1 MADKPSGLRP
11 PSKIGRPGCLQPP
24 KPAIPPSSPLS
35 STNNSVVLTE
45 DTDSFIIG
53 DRVWVGG
60 NKPGAIAYIGETQ
73 FAPGDWAGIVLDE
86 PIGKN
91 DGSVAGCRYFQ
102 CEPKRGIFSRLTRL
116 TRKPLSNA
124 QESPTNCSR
133 GTLNKNIS
141 PSLNAS
147 TTSLASISSVS
158 QKLQLGERVIVSSS
172 QGSKM
177 GVLRYM
183 GQTDFAPG
191 EWCGVEL
198 DDPVGK
204 NDGSINDKR
213 YFECR
218 PNHGLFAPPNKVS
231 RSPSNRKSTGV
242 IHKPSGAAL
251 NSSLRSKAGSRESLA
266 SISSVAT
273 SVASKMTTSSTSRL
287 PKKSTLM
294 STSTPARKTAQ
305 ELSKEQQKEIEILRK
320 ERDVERERVTKAAS
334 QADEAEKKYAILQ
347 KEYAKYKE
355 DTEKSNQEIKQKL
368 DIIFDEK
375 NALVSQ
381 LDEERRKSED
391 LLFRC
396 EEESIKIDDVQEE
409 ESHKNVTISR
419 YESKVKD
426 LEKKLFEERERIIKL
441 EKENTK
447 LFETEEELIK
457 LRSSNQTQANEENH
471 QITKLQM
478 NYETLKNDN
487 EKLSKLIN
495 EKNKA
500 IENYEVQLQKLND
513 QLNDQNTKID
523 AQEQLHRDLH
533 EKLTNNKKMLD
544 EKIIQYEKIQNEC
557 KAKTDEMEVSMQTLA
572 TSLVNFKEQSKNE
585 IKNLTDE
592 HQMTLK
598 EKDELIKSRTL
609 ELKQEHLNLFVSQ
622 EGVLEKLKKENSRQI
637 KELSESFKLLLD
649 TKNQDLEKTNA
660 QLEKSIQDGKK
671 IMIEFE
677 DLKSAHSEKEK
688 EKKIIYAELEDT
700 RKKLKNSSD
709 LYVKLQEE
717 MIELK
722 SCCDK
727 QMKDSIQAKTI
738 LENQNDAL
746 TTEIEKL
753 KEQLKISKQEMQNK
767 LKEKDEHL
775 KKLIDDS
782 AQNTVH
788 FSSVEKD
795 LKQSLQNKD
804 DETKQLSDKIT
815 ELRDALTL
823 SEETKT
829 NLESELRMYET
840 NIAEMNEKFTSSEE
854 KISQLV
860 NQKEKLELEIKNIV
874 STSVDSSDKLTKYS
888 EDLRE
893 KEKELVESREREF
906 ELKKNIKIAETKIS
920 TLSQDLGNVNK
931 IVDQL
936 KEENEELKLKV
947 SSELR
952 ERQNISEKLAASE
965 LLHKDVSNKYETL
978 EEILQKQSI
987 DLKETTKSLESA
999 QEKKIELEKDMI
1011 EKTTK
1016 HEQKMRSFNEQ
1027 IQGLNEKIS
1036 DLEKQKSQILDDK
1049 KSKDVQLKKIESDL
1063 NVKTQYISE
1072 LESTNELKNRK
1083 ILELNE
1089 NLEKLKV
1096 ENDELKKSSSEIN
1109 TKYNEVLLEVTILK
1123 SSNTNLE
1130 SHMTLEIANLKQQL
1144 EDEKSTLD
1152 TALKESK
1159 NSIDELTKQLTL
1171 SSESNSKLSTK
1182 CTELESLIATQEK
1195 QIQLLNDNLSTEK
1208 NDCKNIQREL
1218 ENIKKD
1224 FAMRNDE
1231 IELKDKEL
1239 FSLKNSL
1246 QVSKTNFVSLKEEF
1260 NSKLKTINSLEE
1272 ELMKIK
1278 TSSETKANAN
1288 VEETEKKIDE
1298 LNRKYSKDLACKD
1311 AIITKMAEE
1320 KEKILKAVH
1329 ESELTRK
1336 GMEEKLQKY
1345 DEELKLKETTIE
1357 KNRMEEEKL
1366 KQVLK
1371 NYEEKQQKNKD
1382 LIDKY
1387 RIDIKTK
1394 ETNITELSE
1403 IKIELNEKLQ
1413 NTMNQIEFLNNKII
1427 SLEESKKQLEFENKQ
1442 LISKHDEA
1450 MMKLNIENEKFKNND
1465 KNDLAI
1471 NECSNK
1477 KNIES
1482 KSANGLELEQLKS
1495 EYEEAKGQI
1504 NFLNSV
1510 IVDMQHKNEKLKSKV
1525 EVLEM
1530 GIPPQEADDYSHLIQ
1545 KTLPPPRVFCDIC
1558 DEFDLHDTDDCPK
1571 QAQDPDEQVHNPSK
1585 TKKVLAQRP
1594 YCETCEMFGHDTS
1607 ACEDTGTF

>member
-273 SVASKMTTSSTSRL
+273 SVASKMTTASTSRL

-305 ELSKEQQKEIEILRK
+305 ELSKERQKEIEILRK
-320 ERDVERERVTKAAS
+320 ERDIERERVTKAAS

-347 KEYAKYKE
+347 KEFAKYKE

-396 EEESIKIDDVQEE
+396 EEESIKIDDVQ
-409 ESHKNVTISR
+409 VTISR

-478 NYETLKNDN
+478 SYETLKNDN

-513 QLNDQNTKID
+513 QLNDQNTKIG

-544 EKIIQYEKIQNEC
+544 EKIIQCEKIQNEC
-557 KAKTDEMEVSMQTLA
+557 KVKTDEMEVSMQTLA

-585 IKNLTDE
+585 IKNLIDE

-598 EKDELIKSRTL
+598 EKDELIKSKTL
-609 ELKQEHLNLFVSQ
+609 ELKQEHHNLFISQ
-622 EGVLEKLKKENSRQI
+622 EGVLEKLKEENSRQI

-660 QLEKSIQDGKK
+660 QLEKSIQDSKK

-700 RKKLKNSSD
+700 RKKLNNSSD

-717 MIELK
+717 MTELK

-727 QMKDSIQAKTI
+727 QMKDLIQAKTI
-738 LENQNDAL
+738 LENRNDAL
-746 TTEIEKL
+746 TTEIQKL
-753 KEQLKISKQEMQNK
+753 KEQLEISKQEMQNK

-906 ELKKNIKIAETKIS
+906 ELKKNIKVAETKIS

-936 KEENEELKLKV
+936 KGENEELKLKV

-978 EEILQKQSI
+978 EEILQKQSL

-999 QEKKIELEKDMI
+999 QEQKIELEKDII

-1049 KSKDVQLKKIESDL
+1049 KSKDIQLKKMESDL
-1063 NVKTQYISE
+1063 NIKTQYISE

-1159 NSIDELTKQLTL
+1159 NSIDELTKQLIL

-1195 QIQLLNDNLSTEK
+1195 QIQLLNDNLATEK

-1218 ENIKKD
+1218 ESIKKD

-1246 QVSKTNFVSLKEEF
+1246 QVSETNFVSLKEEF
-1260 NSKLKTINSLEE
+1260 NSKLKIINSLEE

-1288 VEETEKKIDE
+1288 AEEKEKKIDE

-1311 AIITKMAEE
+1311 AIITKMSEE
-1320 KEKILKAVH
+1320 KEKILKSVH

-1371 NYEEKQQKNKD
+1371 NYEEKQQKNND

-1387 RIDIKTK
+1387 RIDMKTK
-1394 ETNITELSE
+1394 DKNITELSE
-1403 IKIELNEKLQ
+1403 IKMELNEKLQ
-1413 NTMNQIEFLNNKII
+1413 NTMNQIEFLNNNII
-1427 SLEESKKQLEFENKQ
+1427 SLEESKKKLEFENKQ

-1465 KNDLAI
+1465 KDDLAI

-1607 ACEDTGTF
+1607 ACEDTETF